1 VKRILAP
8 GLLVPL
14 LLAIAGV
21 GLIIASQLDLD
32 RPAAVRTLEPIPDP
46 TQTPTPVPTASR
58 STGPGVSVSPSPTPQ
73 PTLRSTAKAVQIQI
87 ETFPDDINVPLT
99 KSKSKA
105 TDSFPPENGAFILSG
120 SSEPGRGTNS
130 YIFAHA
136 REGLFHNLWNVQLG
150 ASVKIRMSDGA
161 VLAYR
166 VTEIHPNVACPDDEA
181 PNPGLNPGPGDLPLV
196 LELAKNCD
204 EGGFWTSQDVDHE
217 RLTLQTSQ
225 GYNRNWGEFVV
236 IAEPVG

>member
-1 VKRILAP
+1 MKRILDP

-14 LLAIAGV
+14 LLAVAGV
-21 GLIIASQLDLD
+21 ALIIVSQLDLD
-32 RPAAVRTLEPIPDP
+32 APAAVATLPPIPDP
-46 TQTPTPVPTASR
+46 TRSPSPSAQPSRTLIASATA
-58 STGPGVSVSPSPTPQ
+58 SPTPQ
-73 PTLRSTAKAVQIQI
+73 PTLHSTAKAVQIQI
-87 ETFPDDINVPLT
+87 DTYPTDINIPLRMST
-99 KSKSKA
+99 SKA
-105 TDSFPPENGAFILSG
+105 TDSFPPEDAAYILSG

-136 REGLFHNLWNVQLG
+136 REGLFHTLWNVQLG

-166 VTEIHPNVACPDDEA
+166 VTEIHPNVACDD
-181 PNPGLNPGPGDLPLV
+181 PNADPRLNPGPGDLPLA
-196 LELAKNCD
+196 LDIAKGCD

-236 IAEPVG
+236 VAEPAP

>member
-1 VKRILAP
+1 MLAP

-21 GLIIASQLDLD
+21 ALIIASQLDLD
-32 RPAAVRTLEPIPDP
+32 RPAAVQTLPPIPDP
-46 TQTPTPVPTASR
+46 TRTAS
-58 STGPGVSVSPSPTPQ
+58 PSVTPAPRGTLPASPTPE
-73 PTLRSTAKAVQIQI
+73 PTLHSTASAVQIQI
-87 ETFPDDINVPLT
+87 DTFPDDINIPLT

-105 TDSFPPENGAFILSG
+105 TDSFPPEHGAYILSG

-150 ASVKIRMSDGA
+150 ASIKIKMSDGA

-166 VTEIHPNVACPDDEA
+166 VTEIHPNVACQDPDAD
-181 PNPGLNPGPGDLPLV
+181 PRLNPGPGDLPLA
-196 LELAKNCD
+196 LEIVKGCA

-236 IAEPVG
+236 VAEPAP